1 MNVSQRQMQ
10 AFLDIARL
18 RSFTRA
24 AERLHITQSGLSAM
38 MRDLESQMNCR
49 LFDRTTRSVSLT
61 AEGSQLVP
69 VASRILAELDS
80 VSDAITQIS
89 TRARKILTVGVTPVI
104 AASLMP
110 AACAAFARQYP
121 EISLRVRD
129 ISRQKVEDGV
139 ASGALDAGFGA
150 FFKAASGIARV
161 PLGEFSL
168 AYVTRAPAGKP
179 GAVGHTRWSELR
191 DKPLVGLP
199 RDNPVQEMIEEQ
211 LRRIDRGDE
220 DRPVYENFQTV
231 LAMVEADFGVAVLP
245 SFIAPACRRYQVQ
258 FSILVDPVVSLSFYQ
273 ITKKGRPDAE
283 GIEALAAA
291 VQAGL
296 QVQAGADDEKPR

>member
-1 MNVSQRQMQ
+1 MQ

-61 AEGSQLVP
+61 AEGLQLVP
-69 VASRILAELDS
+69 VASRIIAELDS
-80 VSDAITQIS
+80 VSNAITLIS

-110 AACAAFARQYP
+110 AACVAFNCQHP
-121 EISLRVRD
+121 EINLRLRD
-129 ISRQKVEDGV
+129 VSRQKVEDGV
-139 ASGALDAGFGA
+139 ASGVLDAGFGA

-161 PLGEFSL
+161 PLAEFAL
-168 AYVTRAPAGKP
+168 AFVTPAPAGTP
-179 GAVGHTRWSELR
+179 GAVGRTRWADLS

-199 RDNPVQEMIEEQ
+199 RDNPVQELIEEQ
-211 LRRIDRGDE
+211 LRRIGRGDQ

-231 LAMVEADFGVAVLP
+231 LAMVEAGFGVAVLP

-258 FSILVDPVVSLSFYQ
+258 FSILVEPVVSLSFYQ
-273 ITKKGRPDAE
+273 ITKKGRP
-283 GIEALAAA
+283 EADGTATLAAA
-291 VQAGL
+291 VQAGFDMK
-296 QVQAGADDEKPR
+296 AGDGVYTPA

>member
-1 MNVSQRQMQ
+1 MQ

-38 MRDLESQMNCR
+38 MRDLESQLNCR

-61 AEGSQLVP
+61 AEGLQLVP
-69 VASRILAELDS
+69 VASRIIAELDT
-80 VSDAITQIS
+80 VSNAITLIS

-110 AACAAFARQYP
+110 AACAAFSRQHP
-121 EISLRVRD
+121 EINLRVRD
-129 ISRQKVEDGV
+129 VNRQKVEDGV
-139 ASGALDAGFGA
+139 ASGVLDAGFGA

-161 PLGEFSL
+161 PLAEFAL
-168 AYVTRAPAGKP
+168 AFVTPASTGTP
-179 GAVGHTRWSELR
+179 GAVGRTRWADLS
-191 DKPLVGLP
+191 DKPLIGLP

-211 LRRIDRGDE
+211 LRRIGRGDE

-231 LAMVEADFGVAVLP
+231 LAMVEAGFGVAVMP
-245 SFIAPACRRYQVQ
+245 SFIAPACKHYQVQ
-258 FSILVDPVVSLSFYQ
+258 FSILVEPVASVSFYQ
-273 ITKKGRPDAE
+273 ITKKGRP
-283 GIEALAAA
+283 EADGTATLAAA
-291 VQAGL
+291 VKAGFGMK
-296 QVQAGADDEKPR
+296 AGGGV